1 MFDFLK
7 GNKKVEQKPVYVI
20 NGFLDSGKTSFI
32 RYTIGQPYFQ
42 VQGTTLLIICEEG
55 EEEYRK
61 GLLAET
67 DTVLEIIDDLE
78 DFTTAHLM
86 ELEKKYR
93 RKYEEKIR
101 EMEQSY
107 DRRLRQERANF
118 QRMLKMG
125 LQQGD
130 DAAIMAIDDVF
141 DVNECTAAKFHER
154 HIYYVNKMAHMA
166 VVEDRDD
173 PNMEWTK
180 DTIDRKLLQIVGKD
194 NFVPWEQ
201 RMGG

>member
-1 MFDFLK
+1 MNPKLK
-7 GNKKVEQKPVYVI
+7 LK
-20 NGFLDSGKTSFI
+20 
-32 RYTIGQPYFQ
+32 
-42 VQGTTLLIICEEG
+42 
-55 EEEYRK
+55 
-61 GLLAET
+61 A
-67 DTVLEIIDDLE
+67 
-78 DFTTAHLM
+78 

>member
-1 MFDFLK
+1 MNPKLK
-7 GNKKVEQKPVYVI
+7 MK
-20 NGFLDSGKTSFI
+20 
-32 RYTIGQPYFQ
+32 
-42 VQGTTLLIICEEG
+42 
-55 EEEYRK
+55 
-61 GLLAET
+61 A
-67 DTVLEIIDDLE
+67 
-78 DFTTAHLM
+78 
-86 ELEKKYR
+86 ELETKYR
-93 RKYEEKIR
+93 LKYEEKLKQ
-101 EMEQSY
+101 MEEEF
-107 DRRLRQERANF
+107 RQKLDNAHKNF

-141 DVNECTAAKFHER
+141 DVNEYSAAKFHER